1 MADKNDSRKEK
12 RIVNFDRGDELSR
25 ELSAGRDQD
34 IEKQAKSE
42 VKDTGVPDFSMGDA
56 YTSECENRFSNTS
69 EKKISE
75 ATSLSMG
82 KPQESAEQGDTAV
95 TSLSAESPPDR
106 EVEMG
111 ISDEYAKQ
119 MINKSEAYD
128 DIEAG
133 PRLKNFEQV
142 YGEIIARDLKRKSEE
157 GEDGYPDEEDVPE
170 ASAAEQYEYIDEK
183 YRSQTLTGDEDENKC
198 EEDISEIFSNEVNTE
213 KLEEMDDVEIPP
225 LKVPR
230 DELYRMDMPSL
241 SGKKNGDKGVNEPK
255 KKKKRKKKRYILKF
269 SIAFA
274 FIAVILMFMN
284 TDLFDIKKIEV
295 RGNKSYTGGQII
307 QKTGIKTG
315 DNIFGTRCGNAED
328 LLLADAYFKE
338 ADISRTLPSTIEIN
352 VKERSLAASVKYKD
366 KYLCID
372 ENGKLI
378 LTMDKRRKK
387 LTMLAGIKV
396 VDVAAGEILIAKN
409 AGDFKRSLKILRAMK
424 TAGLHFKIIEIS
436 KTESHAYVK
445 KHLYC
450 RGEADVIT
458 EVIENGSLKKV
469 LDDLKSRGK
478 TKGVITITKNNY
490 ISYNP
495 KGK

>member
-255 KKKKRKKKRYILKF
+255 KKKKRKK
-269 SIAFA
+269 S
-274 FIAVILMFMN
+274 
-284 TDLFDIKKIEV
+284 
-295 RGNKSYTGGQII
+295 
-307 QKTGIKTG
+307 
-315 DNIFGTRCGNAED
+315 
-328 LLLADAYFKE
+328 
-338 ADISRTLPSTIEIN
+338 
-352 VKERSLAASVKYKD
+352 
-366 KYLCID
+366 
-372 ENGKLI
+372 
-378 LTMDKRRKK
+378 
-387 LTMLAGIKV
+387 
-396 VDVAAGEILIAKN
+396 
-409 AGDFKRSLKILRAMK
+409 
-424 TAGLHFKIIEIS
+424 
-436 KTESHAYVK
+436 
-445 KHLYC
+445 
-450 RGEADVIT
+450 
-458 EVIENGSLKKV
+458 V
-469 LDDLKSRGK
+469 LDRKS
-478 TKGVITITKNNY
+478 VV
-490 ISYNP
+490 
-495 KGK
+495 

>member
-170 ASAAEQYEYIDEK
+170 ASAAEQYEYK
-183 YRSQTLTGDEDENKC
+183 VYS
-198 EEDISEIFSNEVNTE
+198 VN
-213 KLEEMDDVEIPP
+213 
-225 LKVPR
+225 
-230 DELYRMDMPSL
+230 S
-241 SGKKNGDKGVNEPK
+241 S
-255 KKKKRKKKRYILKF
+255 
-269 SIAFA
+269 
-274 FIAVILMFMN
+274 
-284 TDLFDIKKIEV
+284 
-295 RGNKSYTGGQII
+295 
-307 QKTGIKTG
+307 
-315 DNIFGTRCGNAED
+315 C
-328 LLLADAYFKE
+328 
-338 ADISRTLPSTIEIN
+338 
-352 VKERSLAASVKYKD
+352 
-366 KYLCID
+366 
-372 ENGKLI
+372 
-378 LTMDKRRKK
+378 
-387 LTMLAGIKV
+387 
-396 VDVAAGEILIAKN
+396 
-409 AGDFKRSLKILRAMK
+409 
-424 TAGLHFKIIEIS
+424 H
-436 KTESHAYVK
+436 
-445 KHLYC
+445 
-450 RGEADVIT
+450 
-458 EVIENGSLKKV
+458 
-469 LDDLKSRGK
+469 
-478 TKGVITITKNNY
+478 
-490 ISYNP
+490 
-495 KGK
+495 